1 MRLPLLKA
9 MVSELMVSPMDAQ
22 FRGNTVA
29 QALSLIIRQFAD
41 AGLETP
47 SVDARRLVEAAL
59 KLGHGDII
67 RDPERRIGNDEARA
81 LAAMVQRR
89 LAREP
94 VSRIVGERAFYGR
107 VFQVTGATLDPRP
120 CSETLI
126 EAVLEIVAEEG
137 FRDRPI
143 RIADVGTGTGCLI
156 LTLLAELPRARGIAI
171 DVSAEALS
179 VAARNGEALGLGD
192 RVEFKQGSFLD
203 PLHEPVDLLISNPP
217 YIASHEIGGLD
228 PEVRDF
234 DPLLALDGGKSG
246 LDAYRAIA
254 GDLKR
259 VVPSGWAVFEVGA
272 GQALD
277 VAAILR
283 AVAQRPGF
291 SEERPVVRTWRDL
304 GGHERCVAIKTQ
316 YYP

>member
-1 MRLPLLKA
+1 
-9 MVSELMVSPMDAQ
+9 MDAP
-22 FRGNTVA
+22 FRGDSVA
-29 QALSLIIRQFAD
+29 QALAAIVRQFAD

-67 RDPERRIGNDEARA
+67 RNPERRIGEDDARA

-107 VFQVTGATLDPRP
+107 VFHVTGATLDPRP

-126 EAVLEIVAEEG
+126 EAALEIVAEEG
-137 FRDRPI
+137 LRDRPI
-143 RIADVGTGTGCLI
+143 RIADIGTGTGCLI

-171 DVSAEALS
+171 DVSADALS
-179 VAARNGEALGLGD
+179 VAAQNAGALGLAD
-192 RVEFKQGSFLD
+192 RLEFKQGSYLD
-203 PLHEPVDLLISNPP
+203 PLDEPVDLLISNPP
-217 YIASHEIGGLD
+217 YIASHEIAGLD

-234 DPLLALDGGKSG
+234 DPLLALDGGASG
-246 LDAYRAIA
+246 LEAYRAIA
-254 GDLKR
+254 GGLKR
-259 VVPSGWAVFEVGA
+259 VVPSGWALFEVGA

-277 VAAILR
+277 VAALLR
-283 AVAQRPGF
+283 DEAQRPGF
-291 SEERPVVRTWRDL
+291 ARVVPVVRTWRDL
-304 GGHERCVAIKTQ
+304 GGHERCVALKTQ